1 MNDDIIKLDD
11 DNDDGINDTL
21 LSKDLKKNSTSPQ
34 TDRKS
39 LFNRHQYDSTQNTG
53 INLYS
58 EESQDSFANN
68 ASNTRYRKGV
78 ASPVKGSFSPVRG
91 NHNPSAVHESAP
103 LDETPINSPNRGQPT
118 HSNYSNEESNLIG
131 SIKIINDYIIDSVN
145 QKTPVEDIISE
156 VINDLYGDIDVY
168 NNYLANTKEKSSG
181 GGKSKKKR
189 SRKNRNKNKKTQK
202 PRFTRNK
209 SLKIKHKRTKKNLN
223 HKQLPKKIRLSRS
236 NK

>member
-1 MNDDIIKLDD
+1 
-11 DNDDGINDTL
+11 L
-21 LSKDLKKNSTSPQ
+21 LSKDLKKNSTSPH

-39 LFNRHQYDSTQNTG
+39 LFDRQYGSTDNRE
-53 INLYS
+53 ILYS
-58 EESQDSFANN
+58 EESQNSFANN
-68 ASNTRYRKGV
+68 AFNTRYRKGV
-78 ASPVKGSFSPVRG
+78 ASPVEGSFSPVRG
-91 NHNPSAVHESAP
+91 NHNPYAVPESAP
-103 LDETPINSPNRGQPT
+103 LDDPINSPNRGQPT
-118 HSNYSNEESNLIG
+118 RINYSNEESYLIG
-131 SIKIINDYIIDSVN
+131 SIKIIHDYIIDSVN

-156 VINDLYGDIDVY
+156 NINNLYGDIDVY
-168 NNYLANTKEKSSG
+168 NNYLANTKEPPSG

-223 HKQLPKKIRLSRS
+223 HKQVPKKIRLSRS